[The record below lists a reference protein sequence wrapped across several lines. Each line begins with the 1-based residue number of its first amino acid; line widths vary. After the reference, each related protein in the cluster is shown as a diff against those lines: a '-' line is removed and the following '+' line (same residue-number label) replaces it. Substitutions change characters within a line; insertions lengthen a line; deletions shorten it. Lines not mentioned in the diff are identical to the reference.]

1 MVQNTALLKTPTAI
15 AADQGSFSARHLIF
29 VDANVDNRQSL
40 LANVPAGAEVVVL
53 QDNGIGQITKA
64 IQAETTPVG
73 SIHIFSHGKPGQL
86 FLGNGVLSAA
96 TLSQVAPQLQSWR
109 EFLAADADILFYGC
123 EVAATEAGEAFLGR
137 IHELT
142 GASIAAS
149 KTLTGSPALG
159 GDAELAFRLGDV
171 RTASINTEQYEGVL
185 VPPSIL
191 SIQSSAAD
199 GTYGPGGTIPIT
211 INFNEPVDITTDL
224 TLTLDSGGTVVI
236 PAASVNN
243 NTFTATY
250 TVPGGATTITDG
262 IDVTG
267 VTGTVV
273 SVRTTGPQ
281 ETANTFTV
289 PTVAGPDNISG
300 AINVDATTPVI
311 STITTTATNPSTL
324 GPTNPIPVTITF
336 DGPKTLAGGNLDVTL
351 NSGEVINIA
360 PFTNQTSV
368 SGTVNVGATGTGT
381 TVPNLSVASVVV
393 GAGATLSDVFASTTL
408 ANPVLA
414 NPLAAGANVPI
425 TTNIP
430 TGVGVDKTAPV
441 APSVPDLADASDTGQ
456 LNNDQVTNDTTP
468 TFTGT
473 AEAGATVQLR
483 VGGTNIAGATAVA
496 DAGGAWSIT
505 VPTAL
510 APGAALQFDAIATDA
525 AGNVGPDS
533 GDLAVNLDTA
543 APLAPGAPNLQA
555 ASDSAVNTDNVTNV
569 ANPIFDVTT
578 NVAATDTVELLN
590 GSTVVGTVVSGGAT
604 ANVTATGIA
613 EGTYSLTARVT
624 DLAGN
629 VGPVGAALNPVV
641 IDRTAPTPTITLAG
655 GQADPT
661 TVADPVNF
669 TVTFDEPVVGFDAAD
684 TAATQTNLGGV
695 PADAVTGAGPAFN
708 VAITGVTGT
717 ANNGTVTLTPI
728 AAAVATDVAGNPSLA
743 SVNTDNV
750 VAIDNQGPAV
760 TDVSVAPTTGLL
772 GIGGTAALTVTFDEA
787 PILSAGA
794 VLSLPIDLDTATGVN
809 PRLVPLTIAGTTA
822 TGTYTVAAGD
832 VEDDLKSAAAL
843 VLTGGTLR
851 DAAGNDANLALA
863 TGNGDAAALENA
875 SNTVVIDGTAPT
887 VTNIDSTNGAGTL
900 AVGGTANITVTF
912 SDNVTLSTGG
922 TLTATVDASSTPVPL
937 TVAGN
942 TATGTYTVAAGDA
955 SPDLNVT
962 ALNLTGTLTETTSG
976 NAVSNIATIPT
987 TGAGSFIQNEAIVI
1001 DGVVPTIQTVAPPT
1015 TQANPAGDGPLVFN
1029 VTFTGIDDDLT
1040 GVLPGAI
1047 TPVAR
1052 ETTTGSPAFVAPAVT
1067 ATNAGDADNNTYQ
1080 VTLTG
1085 GNLNLFS
1092 GTVGLNFLN
1101 TDLDDVAGNDATVV
1115 ALTPPVANTGTAAT
1129 ETTVA
1134 VDNIGPTAVSITRKV
1149 PTDAVTSAPTGVVF
1163 QVVLSERAS
1172 GLTAADFAVSGT
1184 TATVTQVNPLDPTT
1198 VGANTFA
1205 TTYDVVVQGGDI
1217 ATIDGATVGLN
1228 FAATSAVTD
1237 VLGTASTTPIA
1248 EPATDETF
1256 TIQANAGVG
1265 AFLPPPAPAP
1275 APPLTPTP
1283 VPTPT
1288 PTPSAAPTLV
1298 VPSEP
1303 SVPSPLPTVIPGAT
1317 DGNDILAGDAGAN
1330 GAQGADGADDIDG
1343 FGGNDVLEGNAG
1355 DDTVNGGMGD
1365 DFAAGSPGDDVVS
1378 GDAGND
1384 TVTGNEGN
1392 DILNG
1397 DGSAPMP
1404 GDDLI
1409 FGGAGNDTAFGGQG
1423 ADTIAGGIGS
1433 DQVFAGQGDDL
1444 VFGEDGDDL
1453 LSGDVG
1459 NDTIDGGAGN
1469 DTLIGDSL
1477 IETSDSADVLI
1488 GGTGND
1494 LLFGQRGND
1503 SLFGGDDNDILLGGR
1518 GDDTLFG
1525 DSGDDTLNGNL
1536 GSDVLTGG
1544 DGADIFQIG
1553 QDSVVITDFV
1563 DGTDRLQ
1570 AVNGVTVASLS
1581 FAVSGGNTVI
1591 TTTGGVTIATLNGV
1605 TSGVDTADFV

>member
-1 MVQNTALLKTPTAI
+1 MKTPTAI
-15 AADQGSFSARHLIF
+15 AVDQGSFSARHLIF

-64 IQAETTPVG
+64 IQAETAPVG

-142 GASIAAS
+142 GANIAAS

-171 RTASINTEQYEGVL
+171 RTAAINTEQYEGVL
-185 VPPSIL
+185 VPPFIT
-191 SIQSSAAD
+191 SIQTSAAD

-211 INFNEPVDITTDL
+211 INFNEAVDITTDL

-243 NTFTATY
+243 NTFTQTY
-250 TVPGGATTITDG
+250 TVPTSGAGGVTITDG
-262 IDVTG
+262 IDVTA
-267 VTGTVV
+267 VTGAVISLRGGGATEEAA
-273 SVRTTGPQ
+273 T
-281 ETANTFTV
+281 TFTV
-289 PTVAGPDNISG
+289 PMVAGTDNISG
-300 AINVDATTPVI
+300 DINVDVTTPVI
-311 STITTTATNPSTL
+311 ATITTTATNPSTL
-324 GPTNPIPVTITF
+324 GPGNPIPVTITF
-336 DGPKTLAGGNLDVTL
+336 DGPKTLAGGNLDVLL
-351 NSGEVINIA
+351 NSGETITIA

-368 SGTVNVGATGTGT
+368 SGTVNVGGTGTGT
-381 TVPNLSVASVVV
+381 TVPNLSVTSVTV
-393 GAGATLSDVFASTTL
+393 GGGATLSDVFASTTL

-414 NPLAAGANVPI
+414 NPLAAGATVPI

-456 LNNDQVTNDTTP
+456 LNNDNVTNDTTP

-483 VGGTNIAGATAVA
+483 LGGTNITGATAVA

-510 APGAALQFDAIATDA
+510 APGAALAIDAIATDA
-525 AGNVGPDS
+525 AGNVSTDS
-533 GDLAVNLDTA
+533 GDLAVNLDTT
-543 APLAPGAPNLQA
+543 APLAPGAPDLQVG
-555 ASDSAVNTDNVTNV
+555 SDSNVNNDNVTNV

-578 NVAATDTVELLN
+578 NVVATDTVEILN
-590 GSTVVGTVVSGGAT
+590 GATVLGSVVSGGTT

-613 EGTYSLTARVT
+613 EGTYSVTARVT

-629 VGPVGAALNPVV
+629 VGPIGTALNPVV
-641 IDRTAPTPTITLAG
+641 IDRTAPVPTITVAA

-661 TVADPVNF
+661 NVATPVNF
-669 TVTFDEPVVGFDAAD
+669 TVTFTEDVTGFDNAD
-684 TAATQTNLGGV
+684 ITGEGFTNLGGTAAGAV
-695 PADAVTGAGPAFN
+695 TGGPSVYNVAVTGA
-708 VAITGVTGT
+708 TGT
-717 ANNGTVTLTPI
+717 NNNATVTVGTI
-728 AAAVATDVAGNPSLA
+728 AANAAIDLAGNNSAA
-743 SVNTDNV
+743 SVNTDNT
-750 VAIDNQGPAV
+750 VAVDNQAPTV
-760 TDVSVAPTTGLL
+760 TDVAVAPTTGTL

-794 VLSLPIDLDTATGVN
+794 TLSLPIDLDTATGVN

-822 TGTYTVAAGD
+822 TGTYTVEAGD
-832 VEDDLKSAAAL
+832 VEDDLKSANAL
-843 VLTGGTLR
+843 VLTGGTLQ
-851 DAAGNDANLALA
+851 DAAGNAVNLALA
-863 TGNGDAAALENA
+863 TGNGDAAALENS

-887 VTNIDSTNGAGTL
+887 VTNIDSTTAAGTL

-912 SDNVTLSTGG
+912 SDAVTLSTGG
-922 TLTATVDASSTPVPL
+922 SLTATVDASSTPIPL
-937 TVAGN
+937 TVAGT
-942 TATGTYTVAAGDA
+942 TATGTYTVVAGDS

-962 ALNLTGTLTETTSG
+962 ALNLTGTLTEASG

-987 TGAGSFIQNEAIVI
+987 SGAGSFIQNEAIVI
-1001 DGVVPTIQTVAPPT
+1001 DGVVPVLNTVVPGT
-1015 TQANPAGDGPLVFN
+1015 GQANPAGDGPLVFD
-1029 VTFTGIDDDLT
+1029 VTFTGVDQDLT
-1040 GVLPGAI
+1040 AALQAANVVV
-1047 TPVAR
+1047 PVAR
-1052 ETTTGSPAFVAPAVT
+1052 TTTTGSPAFTLPTVGVT
-1067 ATNAGDADNNTYQ
+1067 NGGDANDNTYQ
-1080 VTLTG
+1080 ITLTG
-1085 GNLNLFS
+1085 GNLNAFS
-1092 GTVGLNFLN
+1092 GTVGLNFVNATLE
-1101 TDLDDVAGNDATVV
+1101 DAAGNDATVT
-1115 ALTPPVANTGTAAT
+1115 ALTPPVAGTGTAAT
-1129 ETTVA
+1129 ETAIA

-1149 PTDAVTSAPTGVVF
+1149 PTDAITAAPTGVVF
-1163 QVVLSERAS
+1163 QLVLSEPAA
-1172 GLTAADFAVSGT
+1172 GLAADDFTVAGT
-1184 TATVTQVNPLDPTT
+1184 TATVTQVSPLDTIT
-1198 VGANTFA
+1198 VGGNTFA
-1205 TTYDVVVQGGDI
+1205 TTYDVVVSGGDI
-1217 ATIDGATVGLN
+1217 ATVDGATVGLN
-1228 FAATSAVTD
+1228 FSGTSAVTD

-1275 APPLTPTP
+1275 APPLVPTP

-1288 PTPSAAPTLV
+1288 PTPSVAPTLV

-1303 SVPSPLPTVIPGAT
+1303 SVPSPLPTLIPGAT

-1591 TTTGGVTIATLNGV
+1591 TTTGGVTIATLNGI
-1605 TSGVDTADFV
+1605 TSGIDSADFV